1 MCSPCITASV
11 PGAKEDDYKVDEE
24 LNKLIV
30 EESELQQR
38 DEARQLARQLEQGQ
52 QTAEE
57 SGIGAVSFVS
67 CATGS
72 DHPKDIDNEDQS
84 QSKPLPVFSIFFVGH
99 VFLSKKKYIVS
110 NE

>member
-1 MCSPCITASV
+1 M
-11 PGAKEDDYKVDEE
+11 
-24 LNKLIV
+24 NKLIV

-84 QSKPLPVFSIFFVGH
+84 QSKPLPVHFHIFLLVTFVYRKKEHH
-99 VFLSKKKYIVS
+99 VK
-110 NE
+110 

>member
-1 MCSPCITASV
+1 M
-11 PGAKEDDYKVDEE
+11 
-24 LNKLIV
+24 NKLIV

-84 QSKPLPVFSIFFVGH
+84 QSKPLPVYFHIFLLVTFVYRKKEHH
-99 VFLSKKKYIVS
+99 VK
-110 NE
+110 